1 MIRCSP
7 LIILPFPLKTFC
19 FRVFSS
25 VFFSYPISTSVFSV
39 TGVSHFHPG
48 MDQKLAVSTFPTH
61 ELDQN
66 IMVFNCGW
74 KAMKNKHKGN
84 S

>member
-7 LIILPFPLKTFC
+7 LIILPFPLKTSC
-19 FRVFSS
+19 CRVFSS
-25 VFFSYPISTSVFSV
+25 VFFSYPIRTSVFPV
-39 TGVSHFHPG
+39 TGVSHFHQV
-48 MDQKLAVSTFPTH
+48 MDQKLAVSTFPAH